1 MKKIS
6 QVERTVQLFMA
17 GITLTTKKL
26 ERLIKCRSATHV
38 LMRAIEIM
46 EKMGIMVDKYDR
58 RVRGGVLVRFY
69 KMEMV

>member
-17 GITLTTKKL
+17 GVTLTTKKL
-26 ERLIKCRSATHV
+26 ERLIKCRSATYV
-38 LMRAIEIM
+38 LKKAIELM
-46 EKMGIMVDKYDR
+46 EKMGIRVNKYR
-58 RVRGGVLVRFY
+58 RKVRGGVAVKFY